1 MDRGAGQ
8 RWEYMALTAVVE
20 LHDDRLNERGA
31 EGWELV
37 AALPL
42 HTGQVYYVFKRPAT
56 AAPIDGRVALAES
69 ASARAPA

>member
-1 MDRGAGQ
+1 MERGPGQ

-42 HTGQVYYVFKRPAT
+42 HTGQVYYVFKRPAAAAGPDG
-56 AAPIDGRVALAES
+56 AAPQGDE
-69 ASARAPA
+69 ARRRPGG